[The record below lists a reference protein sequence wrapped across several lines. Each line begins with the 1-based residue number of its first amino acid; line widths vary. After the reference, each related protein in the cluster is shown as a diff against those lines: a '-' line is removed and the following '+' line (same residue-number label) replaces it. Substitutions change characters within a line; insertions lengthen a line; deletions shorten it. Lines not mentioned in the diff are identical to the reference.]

1 MGTPTQGADARRTA
15 VHWTDRHPASNQCK
29 GPRHSGRG
37 ENPLAGF
44 VLRERANACTSDN
57 TLATFRGL
65 PSPAPPDPTG
75 KPRRKL
81 PPTRPRHRW
90 PSGSGWEGDPGQAAQ
105 TRELG
110 EGPSRAEPPSPATA
124 GTRSGPVIT
133 AVFTEAQV
141 CAQTQ
146 QRVTRPSWEGNPER
160 LSSSLSFPSSA
171 SHRTW
176 GGAGPRGGQPQAL
189 QPSPSPTLPP
199 PASQPLLGLLPGFIF
214 SFWEQRCEQTQK
226 RYFTA
231 QRSSENSSSQTIR
244 AASQPHLVPAG
255 TPCLSPPASTG
266 WGPGLAQMVQNPPA
280 NFGRF
285 DPWVGNTPGGGN
297 GSPLQYSCLG
307 NLMDRGAWWATG
319 HGVAKSWA

>member
-1 MGTPTQGADARRTA
+1 MAVGRTHSRGSYSERGPTPALQITLWPPSGASPPQHPPTQQGSPGGSCRPPVHATGGPAGAGGKETPAR
-15 VHWTDRHPASNQCK
+15 Q
-29 GPRHSGRG
+29 
-37 ENPLAGF
+37 
-44 VLRERANACTSDN
+44 LR
-57 TLATFRGL
+57 
-65 PSPAPPDPTG
+65 
-75 KPRRKL
+75 
-81 PPTRPRHRW
+81 
-90 PSGSGWEGDPGQAAQ
+90 PG
-105 TRELG
+105 ELG